1 MELIGHTFLLVIT
14 GQHQKYRKTETIF
27 LVLLTIISRFSKKL
41 YPEANSLNAKIFF
54 SGNTNFDFLYISSD
68 VHKSGKFMNIWAST
82 EKTNQV
88 PRKQDLSFKLQIKKL
103 LKNQFLIM
111 IITCTI
117 KLFKQLKRIE
127 LSINSAKNFTV
138 IQTSILVKKSY
149 IKFGILVRFS
159 ACPCWEVFKNHIL
172 SSIMNLTTY
181 INHTFFHENLPS
193 LCKISE
199 VWYQPQWQYL
209 IFHWKV

>member
-1 MELIGHTFLLVIT
+1 MQKFFSVETRILISSILAQMFTNQANSWTSERVR
-14 GQHQKYRKTETIF
+14 RKRIKF
-27 LVLLTIISRFSKKL
+27 LVR
-41 YPEANSLNAKIFF
+41 
-54 SGNTNFDFLYISSD
+54 
-68 VHKSGKFMNIWAST
+68 
-82 EKTNQV
+82 
-88 PRKQDLSFKLQIKKL
+88 QDLSFKLQIKKL

-159 ACPCWEVFKNHIL
+159 SCPCWEVFKNHIL